1 MEDADDIVSEIF
13 SQLDETFRNRL
24 APRAA
29 MARPQPL
36 DDNETMLYGLL
47 TWEGMP
53 IDDLI
58 EKSGLAAADIS
69 GPLLSLELK
78 GLLRQLPGQ
87 AYVRIR

>member
-13 SQLDETFRNRL
+13 LQLDATFRSRL
-24 APRAA
+24 AS
-29 MARPQPL
+29 RPATGHQAPL

-47 TWEGMP
+47 TWEGTH

-58 EKSGLAAADIS
+58 ERSGLPAADIS
-69 GPLLSLELK
+69 GLLLSLELR

-87 AYVRIR
+87 AYVRVQ